1 MKRRDFL
8 TGAGAL
14 GAAAVAGCT
23 DLLETESARS
33 VPPVVEDRP
42 DAVYHPT
49 HVEGMEMIGSET
61 DGDYAIALM
70 YSFPHR
76 FWTVTASVA
85 EKVSIRERD
94 DVHLMA
100 TVWDPETET
109 VLPID
114 SGPRM
119 TVERDGEEVAG
130 KAPWTMISQNMG
142 FHFGDNFAID
152 GDGTYDVT
160 VDLPG
165 TGIRRLGAFEGR
177 FGESASVSFEFDYSR
192 DERDDLK
199 YETFDEKQGEPG
211 AVDLMGMDMVPT
223 SVAPA
228 VEDLPGEH
236 LAEGTSGDAV
246 FQVVGVD
253 DPGFVEEEGTY
264 LAVSPRT
271 PYNGVPLPLMSL
283 SGAVERDGETAFEG
297 PMRESIH
304 PDLGYHYGAAVGDLG
319 ASDDVTLT
327 VDAPPQVS
335 RHEGYETAF
344 LDMPP
349 VEFTVGE

>member
-1 MKRRDFL
+1 MERRDFL

-14 GAAAVAGCT
+14 GATAVAGCT

-49 HVEGMEMIGSET
+49 HVEGMEMIGTAT
-61 DGDYAIALM
+61 DGDYAIGLM

-85 EKVSIRERD
+85 EKVSLREQD

-100 TVWDPETET
+100 SVWDPETET
-109 VLPID
+109 VLPIG

-119 TVERDGEEVAG
+119 TIERDGEEVAA
-130 KAPWTMISQNMG
+130 KAPWTMISQNMA
-142 FHFGDNFAID
+142 FHFGDNFSLD

-160 VDLPG
+160 IDLPG

-177 FGESASVSFEFDYSR
+177 FGDAASVSFEFDYSR
-192 DERDDLK
+192 DERDGLTF
-199 YETFDEKQGEPG
+199 ETFDEKQGEPG
-211 AVDLMGMDMVPT
+211 AVDLMEMDMVPT

-228 VEDLPGEH
+228 AEDLPGEH
-236 LAEGTSGDAV
+236 LAEGTTGDAV
-246 FQVVGVD
+246 FQVVA
-253 DPGFVEEEGTY
+253 VENPAFIDENGTY
-264 LAVSPRT
+264 LAASPRT
-271 PYNGVPLPLMSL
+271 PYNQVPIPLMSL
-283 SGAVERDGETAFEG
+283 SGTVERDGETAFED
-297 PMRESIH
+297 PLQKSIQ
-304 PDLGYHYGAAVGDLG
+304 PDLGYHYGASVGDLG
-319 ASDDVTLT
+319 DGDEVTLA